1 MSAEDSLAEL
11 LAGAEQRS
19 DGFALTV
26 PETWHQGRT
35 GYGGFSA
42 ALAFAAAQRAGGDLP
57 PLRSAQ
63 IAFVG
68 PLYGK
73 VETRARVLRRGKNAT
88 WLSAEVLRAEEGE
101 GEVGLAA
108 SFVFMGPVASSLH
121 LNDSAPP
128 ADLIPVDEAA
138 ELQPGGF
145 APLFRRN
152 HFDVRHAL
160 PRREDK
166 LPEICWWVR
175 PKAHA
180 ALSAPLSA
188 VLSADGVPPAV
199 MPLMHPGVLVSSMTW
214 QVNMLTPQP
223 ATRDGWWLLRSVGT
237 YAEAGC
243 SSQQMQL
250 WNADG
255 APILSGMQSLAVF
268 G

>member
-1 MSAEDSLAEL
+1 MSLHEV
-11 LAGAEQRS
+11 LAGAEKRS
-19 DGFALTV
+19 DGFALSV
-26 PETWHQGRT
+26 PESWHQGRT

-42 ALAFAAAQRAGGDLP
+42 ALSLAAARQVDEDLP

-63 IAFVG
+63 VAFVG
-68 PLYGK
+68 PLFGE
-73 VETRARVLRRGKNAT
+73 VQAAARVLRRGKNAT
-88 WLSAEVLRAEEGE
+88 WASAEVLRD

-108 SFVFMGPVASSLH
+108 SFVFMGPVDSSLH
-121 LNDSAPP
+121 LNQAAPP
-128 ADLIPVDEAA
+128 ADLIPLDDAA

-145 APLFRRN
+145 APVFLRN

-160 PRREDK
+160 PRRAEK
-166 LPEICWWVR
+166 RPEICWWVR

-180 ALSAPLSA
+180 ELDPTLSA

-214 QVNMLTPQP
+214 QINMLTPKP
-223 ATRDGWWLLRSVGT
+223 ETRDGWWLLRSAGN

-243 SSQQMQL
+243 SSQQMEM

-255 APILSGMQSLAVF
+255 APILSAMQSVALF